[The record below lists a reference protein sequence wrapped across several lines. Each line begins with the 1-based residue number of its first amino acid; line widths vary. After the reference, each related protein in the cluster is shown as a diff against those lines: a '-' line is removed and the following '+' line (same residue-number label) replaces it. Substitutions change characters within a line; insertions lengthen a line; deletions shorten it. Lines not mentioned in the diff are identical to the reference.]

1 ELRMSVANLVICHS
15 ERSAIKHL
23 FFGCAALLNMALF
36 GLPKIR
42 ILVHSGSLCGEKT
55 AGIIGK

>member
-1 ELRMSVANLVICHS
+1 LPYEEEENK
-15 ERSAIKHL
+15 RSAIKHL